1 MSYSLLQKA
10 RPSAYMIR
18 NLAVRK
24 GELPSMQEPI
34 VGRWY
39 CGMEVEAFGD
49 DEFARDGELMRYEG
63 EGCWSSDD
71 TESEDEPNPGNYD
84 WLEEQVGGSAA

>member
-1 MSYSLLQKA
+1 MNYSLLQKPRA
-10 RPSAYMIR
+10 ERFMIR
-18 NLAVRK
+18 NRAARK
-24 GELPSMQEPI
+24 NELPSMQEPI

-49 DEFARDGELMRYEG
+49 EDFARDGELMRYEG

-71 TESEDEPNPGNYD
+71 PESETEPNPGDYD
-84 WLEEQVGGSAA
+84 WLEEQV